1 MSHCKQIYQHLMT
14 GKEINPMQALNLFGC
29 FALSQRI
36 GDLKRIHSVP
46 VQSRLY
52 YAPNGKKWGIYWL
65 EPYYINQVKAGV
77 IKPVFD
83 DGK

>member
-1 MSHCKQIYQHLMT
+1 MSHCKQIYHHLMT
-14 GKEINPMQALNLFGC
+14 GQEINPMQALNLFGC

-36 GDLKRIHSVP
+36 GDLKHIHGVP

-52 YAPNGKKWGIYWL
+52 HAPNGKKWSIYWL

-77 IKPVFD
+77 IKPFCEF
-83 DGK
+83 